1 MKKFLLATITA
12 FTMTSAASA
21 AEFNGFLLGAE
32 GDAYW
37 DVDAEDWA
45 MTVTPY
51 AGYTLWNVNLTAETE
66 INMRDI
72 DFTGVDLKAA
82 YPVNVQGLNIGAY
95 GKISADT
102 DFNFGGA
109 KVGVEFKF

>member
-1 MKKFLLATITA
+1 MKKFFLATITA
-12 FTMTSAASA
+12 LTMTSAASA
-21 AEFNGFLLGAE
+21 AEWNGFLLGAE
-32 GDAYW
+32 GDAHW

-51 AGYTLWNVNLTAETE
+51 AGYSLWNVNLTAETE

-72 DFTGVDLKAA
+72 GFNGLDLKAA
-82 YPVNVQGLNIGAY
+82 YPITVQGLNIGAY
-95 GKISADT
+95 GKINADA

>member
-1 MKKFLLATITA
+1 MKKFFLATITA
-12 FTMTSAASA
+12 LTMTSAASA
-21 AEFNGFLLGAE
+21 AEWNGFLLGAE
-32 GDAYW
+32 GDAHW

-51 AGYTLWNVNLTAETE
+51 AGYSLWNVNLTAETE

-72 DFTGVDLKAA
+72 GFNGLDLKAA
-82 YPVNVQGLNIGAY
+82 YPIAVQGLNIGAY
-95 GKISADT
+95 GKINADA

>member
-12 FTMTSAASA
+12 FTMTTAASA

-32 GDAYW
+32 GNAYW

-45 MTVTPY
+45 MTISPY
-51 AGYTLWNVNLTAETE
+51 AGYTIWNLNLTAETE

-72 DFTGVDLKAA
+72 AFDGFDLKAA
-82 YPVNVQGLNIGAY
+82 YPFTAQNINLGVY
-95 GKISADT
+95 GKISSDA
-102 DFNFGGA
+102 DFNFSSA
-109 KVGVEFKF
+109 KVGLEFKF